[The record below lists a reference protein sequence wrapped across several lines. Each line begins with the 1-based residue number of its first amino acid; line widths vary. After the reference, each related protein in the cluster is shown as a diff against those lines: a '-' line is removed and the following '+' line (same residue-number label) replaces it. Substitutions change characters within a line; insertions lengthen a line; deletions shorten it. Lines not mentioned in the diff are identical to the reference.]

1 IQNPPNYAVVSLL
14 AGTDAPSLPITLS
27 NAGPLAGSS
36 GTKVLPVTSLRWVR
50 PDIVT
55 AYSHF
60 YSVAFQHELFTHTV
74 VSVEYTGSAGQK
86 LYSLENYNRTGFG
99 TFYLGSP
106 AALPPALG
114 GATSRLNGQYSNIN
128 ERGNGGYSRFN
139 GLIVGLESSNFRGR
153 GLQLTAKYRYSV
165 ARDNLSSTFS
175 DSVNNNNLGLLDP
188 FNNKLDYG
196 YADFDIRHTFV
207 GSYNW
212 ELPFAKNTKG
222 FVRQALGGW
231 SLNGIYTV
239 QSGSPFTVF
248 DCANGLTVCIRM
260 QPTGPFKTSGSG
272 DPKDT
277 GGRNTFNFIDLSN
290 QKLSSFKD

>member
-1 IQNPPNYAVVSLL
+1 
-14 AGTDAPSLPITLS
+14 
-27 NAGPLAGSS
+27 
-36 GTKVLPVTSLRWVR
+36 
-50 PDIVT
+50 
-55 AYSHF
+55 
-60 YSVAFQHELFTHTV
+60 
-74 VSVEYTGSAGQK
+74 
-86 LYSLENYNRTGFG
+86 
-99 TFYLGSP
+99 
-106 AALPPALG
+106 
-114 GATSRLNGQYSNIN
+114 
-128 ERGNGGYSRFN
+128 
-139 GLIVGLESSNFRGR
+139 
-153 GLQLTAKYRYSV
+153 LTAKYRYSV

-248 DCANGLTVCIRM
+248 DCTNGLTVCIRM

-290 QKLSSFKD
+290 QKLSSFKDISTFTEVGPFPTNMTARNIFRGPGAWNLIAGFSKKFFITEEYQLQFRAEMFNAFNHANLFINPSQTDISSFDEGTAYVPAHRDGRRNVQFALKLTF